1 MSDGLYRLL
10 NRLETEHCVPCSSI
24 SNRNARTLQPLL
36 DSGALLRRRR
46 GRGMVI
52 EVKDAIALHT
62 FQQQRF
68 PHGDSLPVT
77 DESGPL
83 LPRSVAVGLHRDA
96 KRARTTTG
104 EPVLIRA
111 IADSSASAGD
121 DVVNLREL
129 TALTGSACLVIG
141 DESGWQ
147 LEGRIAVVENLEVF
161 LHFEKLP
168 LDVQVAIYA
177 GGRLSGRVLDWLAS
191 PPMSLCTYLHCGD
204 YDPVGLDEYLR
215 FRTRLADRVALY
227 TPDNLPALFAR
238 YGKRDLLRDSE
249 AILAR
254 LRHTTNDDARAI
266 VNLMD
271 ESGCGLEQEALLLP
285 V

>member
-1 MSDGLYRLL
+1 
-10 NRLETEHCVPCSSI
+10 
-24 SNRNARTLQPLL
+24 
-36 DSGALLRRRR
+36 
-46 GRGMVI
+46 MVI
-52 EVKDAIALHT
+52 EVKDAIALQS
-62 FQQQRF
+62 FRQQRF

-77 DESGPL
+77 DESVPL
-83 LPRSVAVGLHRDA
+83 PPRSAAVGLHRDA

-121 DVVNLREL
+121 DVVDLREL
-129 TALTGSACLVIG
+129 TALTGSACLVIENG
-141 DESGWQ
+141 SGWQ

-161 LHFEKLP
+161 LHFEKLS
-168 LDVQVAIYA
+168 LDTPVAIYA

-191 PPMSLCTYLHCGD
+191 PSMSQCAYLHCGD

-215 FRTRLADRVALY
+215 LRNRLADRVALY
-227 TPDNLPALFAR
+227 SPDSLPGLFAR

-254 LRHTTNDDARAI
+254 LRHTANDDVRAI
-266 VNLMD
+266 VGLMD
-271 ESGCGLEQEALLLP
+271 DTGCGLEQEALLLS